1 MKLYSADEAAEQLN
15 VSLRTFKRL
24 IKKFDVQAVKTLEKG
39 KKLYSNLQIG
49 TLKDLMVGKKTFIK
63 NSGVSIVSN
72 LTTIQNP
79 GVSNLPPKVG
89 SGVSMSD
96 NLSSNPQ
103 QDAKNDFSKKL
114 QPPPKIPQI
123 QLGEKISDLIMPIDK
138 LSNVIVGIDS
148 DEIEGILENRK
159 SNVETSVTLTLPR
172 DRNGNDIPINPTD
185 KLIIL
190 ACLSE
195 KAAGND
201 IITLGRLFH
210 DIGGGRD
217 LVDAPKIKAAIIDSI
232 RRLRITNLKV
242 DLTDLI
248 EQYPKYAES
257 LGQKKNKNG
266 RVILEGALI
275 PSENITV
282 EVNGKI
288 AESAIHIIG
297 TPILW
302 RIAKM
307 KNQLAHCEQELLNVP
322 IRTTEQTLMLKG
334 YLLERILKIKGS
346 NDTKRNKRVRKL
358 SNVILFNT
366 IYQKCNLDGNDTRR
380 TTEYRKTITQIL
392 DHFIARNFIT
402 DYKFIKKNGK
412 FYSIEIFF

>member
-1 MKLYSADEAAEQLN
+1 
-15 VSLRTFKRL
+15 
-24 IKKFDVQAVKTLEKG
+24 
-39 KKLYSNLQIG
+39 
-49 TLKDLMVGKKTFIK
+49 
-63 NSGVSIVSN
+63 
-72 LTTIQNP
+72 
-79 GVSNLPPKVG
+79 
-89 SGVSMSD
+89 MSD

-103 QDAKNDFSKKL
+103 QNAKNDFSKKL
-114 QPPPKIPQI
+114 QPPSKIPQI
-123 QLGEKISDLIMPIDK
+123 KLGEKISDLIMPIDK

-346 NDTKRNKRVRKL
+346 NDPKRNKRVRKL

-392 DHFIARNFIT
+392 NHFITRNFIT

-412 FYSIEIFF
+412 FYSIEVFF